1 MFLKIAPKTIITKSN
16 KNYSNCID
24 ILYIYIYITATVSI
38 LHEKITVH
46 KHEEELSKTTL
57 APKE

>member
-1 MFLKIAPKTIITKSN
+1 M
-16 KNYSNCID
+16 
-24 ILYIYIYITATVSI
+24 TATVSI